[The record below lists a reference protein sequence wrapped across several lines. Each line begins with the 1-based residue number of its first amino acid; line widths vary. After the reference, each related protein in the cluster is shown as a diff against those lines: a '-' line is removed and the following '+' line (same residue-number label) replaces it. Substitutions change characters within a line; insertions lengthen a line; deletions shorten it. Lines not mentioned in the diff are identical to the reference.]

1 MLEGSKG
8 VLRSRFEGARQAAFG
23 AVFSAALLC
32 AGASAASAQTIYDSQ
47 VLERMEFSPAQ
58 RAQVEKIIE
67 ESDKLM
73 AEIFQRYGIDPEA
86 KPDFDKLYEARH
98 ELQDLEANEKRK
110 MKAILSRQQFKYYM
124 GLLQQTAANVIRATR
139 NKP

>member
-1 MLEGSKG
+1 MSDSLLGSRLQG
-8 VLRSRFEGARQAAFG
+8 GRRRVLALLCFG
-23 AVFSAALLC
+23 AVWCSSP
-32 AGASAASAQTIYDSQ
+32 GVSSAQTIYDSQ
-47 VLERMEFSPAQ
+47 VLERMEFSPGK

-67 ESDKLM
+67 ESDRVM
-73 AEIFQRYGIDPEA
+73 AEIFKKHGIDPEA
-86 KPDFDKLYEARH
+86 KPDFDKLYEARS

-110 MKAILSRQQFKYYM
+110 MKAILTRRQFKYYM